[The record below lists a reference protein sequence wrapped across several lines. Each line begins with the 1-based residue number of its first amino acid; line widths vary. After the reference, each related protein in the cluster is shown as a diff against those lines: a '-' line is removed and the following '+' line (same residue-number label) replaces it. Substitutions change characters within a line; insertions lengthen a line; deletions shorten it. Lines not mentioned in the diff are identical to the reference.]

1 MLVRLLKWEKSLS
14 RNGNFVRRCP
24 PTFVGIGSL
33 RCGSTWLYQVLRC
46 HQDIRLSDR
55 KEMYFFFNAD
65 MLRHDFDWYEAHFA
79 PDDGD
84 EPKAV
89 RGEISPGYGRL
100 KAWQVNRI
108 AKLLP

>member
-1 MLVRLLKWEKSLS
+1 MKLT
-14 RNGNFVRRCP
+14 NGNGLVFRGRDSLQKLR
-24 PTFVGIGSL
+24 PTFLGIGSL

-46 HQDIRLSDR
+46 HPNIKLSDR
-55 KEMYFFFNAD
+55 KEMYFFFMPD

-79 PDDGD
+79 PHNGG
-84 EPKAV
+84 EPKPV

-108 AKLLP
+108 A